1 MSKRRKPSYIV
12 PSRLA
17 AEFILLPGRAKDA
30 GRQRLVSFQI
40 RTADEFAALDLE
52 GRWRTRR
59 AARETA
65 AFRRVLELF
74 IERGGPI
81 PVDEIAAGSQAAE
94 MAATRQALV
103 ALDDDDLIRIQCG
116 RIDVA
121 YPFTTSTTPFVV
133 GLRDGRERFA
143 CCAVDALGIAPMIGQ
158 SIKIRSRCHHCA
170 MPLELR
176 STPEGPRPEGSE
188 IMLWI
193 GQRADDRCKIADS
206 L

>member
-1 MSKRRKPSYIV
+1 MS
-12 PSRLA
+12 L
-17 AEFILLPGRAKDA
+17 
-30 GRQRLVSFQI
+30 QI

-52 GRWRTRR
+52 GRWRVRR

-81 PVDEIAAGSQAAE
+81 PLDEIAAGAE
-94 MAATRQALV
+94 TGAPTAATREALI
-103 ALDDDDLIRIQCG
+103 ALDAADLIRIQNG
-116 RIDVA
+116 RVDVA
-121 YPFTTSTTPFVV
+121 YPFTASPTLFVV
-133 GLRDGRERFA
+133 RWRDGRERFA

-158 SIKIRSRCHHCA
+158 TIDIRSRCHHCA
-170 MPLELR
+170 SPLELS
-176 STPEGPRPEGSE
+176 STPEEARPEGSE